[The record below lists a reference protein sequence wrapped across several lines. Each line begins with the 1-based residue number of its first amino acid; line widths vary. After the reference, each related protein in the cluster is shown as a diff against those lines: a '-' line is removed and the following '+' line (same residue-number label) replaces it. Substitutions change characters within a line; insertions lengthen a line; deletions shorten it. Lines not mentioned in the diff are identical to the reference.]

1 MTADTTTTADLPT
14 ENDDDEDEGN
24 YVRDED
30 QFVIYIRCNVVLDSA
45 VSATRVIAPGKSV
58 AFGATGRDGSEYW
71 VVLGRNALEDG
82 LARLADE

>member
-1 MTADTTTTADLPT
+1 MTADTTT
-14 ENDDDEDEGN
+14 DDNEDEGN

-30 QFVIYIRCNVVLDSA
+30 QFAIYIRHTGVLDSA
-45 VSATRVIAPGKSV
+45 VSATRVIVPGKSV

-71 VVLGRNALEDG
+71 VVLGRNAIEDG